1 MLTLRPTRAEDLD
14 TVMDLVH
21 DAQRFMATLNID
33 QWQDGYPDRAA
44 FEQDMALKQSF
55 VLTDETDLLAVCAL
69 TEIPEA
75 DYETLTEG
83 QWLSSG
89 EHYATIPRY
98 AVKRRGSGDAA
109 ALLRLCEQTCR
120 ERGVRW
126 LRVDTHRGNL
136 AMRRFVERE
145 GFTQCGLVKLSRLAA
160 GDPIRVGFEKP
171 L

>member
-75 DYETLTEG
+75 DYETLIK
-83 QWLSSG
+83 LADYFDVSID
-89 EHYATIPRY
+89 Y
-98 AVKRRGSGDAA
+98 
-109 ALLRLCEQTCR
+109 LL
-120 ERGVRW
+120 ERTDNPVA
-126 LRVDTHRGNL
+126 N
-136 AMRRFVERE
+136 
-145 GFTQCGLVKLSRLAA
+145 K
-160 GDPIRVGFEKP
+160 
-171 L
+171 